1 MLIIMLSNPEKGRSQ
16 NQKCDATN
24 CFSLFHTIGST
35 ERMNDTL
42 FHLYTSRAFIPSF
55 KMSETQPRL

>member
-1 MLIIMLSNPEKGRSQ
+1 MLIIMLSNPEKGIGSE

-24 CFSLFHTIGST
+24 CFSLFHTIGSA

-42 FHLYTSRAFIPSF
+42 LHLYTSPLVKVETLFHPS
-55 KMSETQPRL
+55 R